1 MIGDSIILAWLAS
14 SSSRGLAAQLL
25 LVAHSLAAAVL
36 LWSVICRL
44 KHTSASSTRAPIRRA
59 FGLLAT
65 VAVLALFAPV
75 FGLEPSAVS
84 LLLLLGMNVAQITT
98 AYYWRD
104 GVPAQFQTPAAQA
117 GLRRRK
123 NDLNLVEFEQ
133 V

>member
-1 MIGDSIILAWLAS
+1 MIGDSIILAWWSANASKGLAS
-14 SSSRGLAAQLL
+14 QVLL
-25 LVAHSLAAAVL
+25 LAHSLAASVL

-44 KHTSASSTRAPIRRA
+44 KHTSSTTTRAPIRRA
-59 FGLLAT
+59 FGVLAT
-65 VAVLALFAPV
+65 VAVLALFSPV
-75 FGLEPSAVS
+75 FGFEPSPVS
-84 LLLLLGMNVAQITT
+84 LLLLLGMNAAQITT